1 MLAVGDL
8 LAGRYRVDAR
18 LGAGGMGSVWRAHDL
33 RLDRDVAVKVLMPS
47 VAGDPVLAER
57 FDREAHALAAVT
69 SPHVIAI
76 YDVVTGAG
84 GDPFLVMELCPDG
97 SLGDRLDT
105 AGSLPVVQA
114 LRLLADAAEGLV
126 ALHARGILHRDVT
139 PRNVLLSGGRA
150 KLGDLGLARADPTGD
165 RPSLTD
171 LTAAGTTVG
180 TLAYLAPELLE
191 GEPPDAASDVYGLG
205 AVAYRTLTGVL
216 PHSAGSV
223 AELVTARMRPVA
235 PLGEHVPG
243 VGPALASLVARA
255 LDVRPDARPTAAELA
270 AGLRDLAVAAAGMTA
285 DMASGA
291 AALAPAASAAA
302 SGPVPG
308 APAAAAGPDAPTRPA
323 IATRAGGLGL
333 MDGSRTATPIPPR
346 PGLGSDRY
354 RGPSFWTGEF
364 LLIAIVAAIVLL
376 ILLALTGAFGAGPVA
391 TPGHTGSVATPTFA
405 SLAGV
410 TPVPSPSPATASPS
424 VSPAPSTSPL
434 VEPFAAATARV
445 AALRAAID
453 AAKGPGAL
461 KGSDAK
467 KLGDLLDKV
476 AGALANRDAPAA
488 SAATD
493 RVAAQVDAYVS
504 GPTVSGEP
512 ARALE
517 AATLDLVN
525 SVAELP

>member
-57 FDREAHALAAVT
+57 FDREARALAAVT

-76 YDVVTGAG
+76 HDVVTGAG

-97 SLGDRLDT
+97 SLGDRLDA
-105 AGSLPVVQA
+105 AGSLPVAEA

-150 KLGDLGLARADPTGD
+150 KLGDLGLARASATDE
-165 RPSLTD
+165 RPPLSD

-255 LDVRPDARPTAAELA
+255 LDVRPAARPTAAELA
-270 AGLRDLAVAAAGMTA
+270 AGLRDLAVAAAANG
-285 DMASGA
+285 S
-291 AALAPAASAAA
+291 LLLL
-302 SGPVPG
+302 V
-308 APAAAAGPDAPTRPA
+308 
-323 IATRAGGLGL
+323 LGL
-333 MDGSRTATPIPPR
+333 AISIP
-346 PGLGSDRY
+346 
-354 RGPSFWTGEF
+354 
-364 LLIAIVAAIVLL
+364 LI
-376 ILLALTGAFGAGPVA
+376 
-391 TPGHTGSVATPTFA
+391 
-405 SLAGV
+405 
-410 TPVPSPSPATASPS
+410 
-424 VSPAPSTSPL
+424 
-434 VEPFAAATARV
+434 
-445 AALRAAID
+445 
-453 AAKGPGAL
+453 
-461 KGSDAK
+461 
-467 KLGDLLDKV
+467 V
-476 AGALANRDAPAA
+476 AGAALIMALLNRLPILVWAGAA
-488 SAATD
+488 LLGWIAGGKLNATL
-493 RVAAQVDAYVS
+493 RVATLKLKERASLSLGLNHIMLGNPYDCVGLHAS
-504 GPTVSGEP
+504 GSILAG
-512 ARALE
+512 RIF
-517 AATLDLVN
+517 
-525 SVAELP
+525 

>member
-1 MLAVGDL
+1 MPVVGDL

-47 VAGDPVLAER
+47 LAGDPVLTER
-57 FDREAHALAAVT
+57 FDREARALAAVT

-76 YDVVTGAG
+76 HDVVTSAG

-97 SLGDRLDT
+97 SLGDRLDA
-105 AGSLPVVQA
+105 AGSLSVAEA
-114 LRLLADAAEGLV
+114 LPLLADAAEGLV

-150 KLGDLGLARADPTGD
+150 KLGDLGLARAGATDEQ
-165 RPSLTD
+165 PSLSD

-191 GEPPDAASDVYGLG
+191 GEPPRAASDVYGLG
-205 AVAYRTLTGVL
+205 AVAYRTLAGVL

-223 AELVTARMRPVA
+223 AELVTARLRPVA
-235 PLGEHVPG
+235 PLGDRVPG
-243 VGPALASLVARA
+243 VGPALASLIART
-255 LDVRPDARPTAAELA
+255 LDVRPGARPAAAELA
-270 AGLRDLAVAAAGMTA
+270 AGLRDLAVAAVGMAAGM
-285 DMASGA
+285 A
-291 AALAPAASAAA
+291 AAE
-302 SGPVPG
+302 PG
-308 APAAAAGPDAPTRPA
+308 AGARAAAAGSDAPTRPA
-323 IATRAGGLGL
+323 MTTKAGELGYPDRSRA
-333 MDGSRTATPIPPR
+333 ATPIPPR
-346 PGLGSDRY
+346 PDRGSDRY
-354 RGPSFWTGEF
+354 RGPSLWTGEF

-376 ILLALTGAFGAGPVA
+376 IALALAGAFGAGPVA
-391 TPGHTGSVATPTFA
+391 TPGRTGSMATPTSESPAGATPIPSPTPTIA
-405 SLAGV
+405 S
-410 TPVPSPSPATASPS
+410 PSPSA
-424 VSPAPSTSPL
+424 AP
-434 VEPFAAATARV
+434 VADPFAAATARV
-445 AALRAAID
+445 ADLRAAID

-461 KGSDAK
+461 KGNDAK

-476 AGALANRDAPAA
+476 AGALADRDAPAA

-493 RVAAQVDAYVS
+493 RVAAQVEAYVS
-504 GPTVSGEP
+504 GDTLSGEP
-512 ARALE
+512 ARAVE